1 MKRKVDMMNEKP
13 QITALPAMR
22 FGSRKKVP
30 TSVLNEFVR
39 EYAGRDIVA
48 EVDRIELEK
57 MRKKKKLQHSK
68 ETREF
73 ARGLAEHAERCIV
86 DVYRETGRGASLDAK
101 EMAQAIV
108 AIKTLAHDDA
118 TGDEPARRKPTELTH
133 FIRGLDI
140 DDDEDEG
147 RLF

>member
-1 MKRKVDMMNEKP
+1 MNQKEKESMLRGLYG
-13 QITALPAMR
+13 AAYYLAYHER
-22 FGSRKKVP
+22 GLAAAKAS
-30 TSVLNEFVR
+30 
-39 EYAGRDIVA
+39 GD
-48 EVDRIELEK
+48 
-57 MRKKKKLQHSK
+57 KKKLQHSK
-68 ETREF
+68 EMREF
-73 ARGLAEHAERCIV
+73 ARGLAEHAERCIM

-140 DDDEDEG
+140 DDDEEG
-147 RLF
+147 AECLK